1 MLQRLVKDADDN
13 ETFSD
18 VYRFAFRFALDAEC
32 GQRSLPLDVAV
43 SLWKLLFTH
52 KTVPLLER
60 WIEFLEQSPCPVRT
74 IPR

>member
-1 MLQRLVKDADDN
+1 MLQRLVKDTDDK
-13 ETFSD
+13 EVFSD
-18 VYRFAFRFALDAEC
+18 VYRFAFRFALDVEC
-32 GQRSLPLDVAV
+32 GQRSLPVEVAV

-60 WIEFLEQSPCPVRT
+60 WIEFLEQSPRPVRA